1 VRKMNWRT
9 GVAMLLIYF
18 AGLVSGYFLHGWLGS
33 FSSSRNRI
41 TVSVSGAVEHPGI
54 FHLPA
59 GSRVL
64 DAVQKAGGYTIDADV
79 EAVNPTDPLVD
90 GQNLF
95 IPTRKGGTSPA
106 ALDSLI
112 SQSQSQPPGSTS
124 GLININ
130 TASQSELEKL
140 PNIGP
145 AKARAIIEYR
155 EKNGKFRRIEEIKN
169 VKGIG
174 QKIFEKIKDLITVG

>member
-1 VRKMNWRT
+1 
-9 GVAMLLIYF
+9 MLLIFF
-18 AGLVSGYFLHGWLGS
+18 AGLVGGYFLHGWTGS

-41 TVSVSGAVEHPGI
+41 SVSVSGAVEHPGI

-64 DAVQKAGGYTIDADV
+64 DAVQKAGGYRIDADV

-95 IPTRKGGTSPA
+95 IPTKQPGTSRS

-112 SQSQSQPPGSTS
+112 SQSQPQPAGSTS

-140 PNIGP
+140 PGIGP
-145 AKARAIIEYR
+145 TKARAIIEYR
-155 EKNGKFRRIEEIKN
+155 EKNGKFSRIEDIKN

-174 QKIFEKIKDLITVG
+174 QKTFEKLKNLITVD